1 MTARNGEDIPPPAAA
16 GRLDAAWQAL
26 QDFLRRESAGGL
38 VLMGAAAAG
47 LVLANSPLA
56 RFYTAF
62 LDLPFEI
69 RLGSRGLGKP
79 VILWINDGIM
89 AVFFLLVGMELKREI
104 LEGHLSTLRKASL
117 PAFAAAGGMLV
128 PAAIYAAFNRA
139 DPAALKGW
147 AIPMATDIAFALG
160 VLSLSGKAVPTA
172 AKAFLL
178 SVAIFDDLGAIVVIA
193 LFYTTELSFLSLA
206 IAGGLILALAALN
219 RAGVTRPAA
228 YILVGV
234 PLWVAVLTSGVHAT
248 LAGVI
253 LAFFIP
259 LRAPEG
265 AESPLRHLEQTLH
278 PWVAFGVVPLFAL
291 ANAGVPLAGMSPRTA
306 PSDSPRNL
314 RRAGGRQAGRRARA
328 LVDRDKGAAGRA
340 AGRHRLEADHGR
352 RNPVRHRVH
361 DEPLHRVARRRAGRR
376 GPRGRGAPVDP
387 CRVARRR
394 PGRVFRG
401 FAPPRAG
408 RREFVRSV
416 ATRAAAAASRKGCPV
431 SR

>member
-1 MTARNGEDIPPPAAA
+1 MTARDGEDLPSPAAA

-26 QDFLRRESAGGL
+26 QDFLRRESAGGV

-69 RLGSRGLGKP
+69 RLGSRALGKP

-104 LEGHLSTLRKASL
+104 LEGHLSSLRKASL

-139 DPAALKGW
+139 DPPALKGW
-147 AIPMATDIAFALG
+147 AIPTATDIAFALG

-259 LRAPEG
+259 LRAPGG

-291 ANAGVPLAGMSPRTA
+291 ANAGVPRAGMSI
-306 PSDSPRNL
+306 SDVLHPIPLGIFAALVLGKPAGVLGLSWIATKARLAALPEGFGWKQIMGVGILCGIGFTMSLFIESLAAEQGNAAHADAARL
-314 RRAGGRQAGRRARA
+314 AILAASLAAGLAGYFAIRSAGREAGG
-328 LVDRDKGAAGRA
+328 
-340 AGRHRLEADHGR
+340 
-352 RNPVRHRVH
+352 N
-361 DEPLHRVARRRAGRR
+361 
-376 GPRGRGAPVDP
+376 
-387 CRVARRR
+387 
-394 PGRVFRG
+394 
-401 FAPPRAG
+401 
-408 RREFVRSV
+408 S
-416 ATRAAAAASRKGCPV
+416 
-431 SR
+431 